1 MEKQITFTTQE
12 ANALIQLLDIAVKT
26 QGMQAAEAALHLTK
40 KVQEAFKEEGEEVEV
55 EEKEDK

>member
-12 ANALIQLLDIAVKT
+12 ANAILQLLDIAVKT
-26 QGMQAAEAALHLTK
+26 QGMQVAEAALHLTK
-40 KVQEAFKEEGEEVEV
+40 KVEEAFKEEVEEVEV